1 MKDDVHV
8 TGSGNLE
15 VLHAMVWTSGS
26 PSTILDTASVAINT
40 TVARIVVCFL
50 ASKQDDNQDDNRHD
64 PLI

>member
-40 TVARIVVCFL
+40 VARIVVCVL
-50 ASKQDDNQDDNRHD
+50 ASKQDDNQEDNRHD